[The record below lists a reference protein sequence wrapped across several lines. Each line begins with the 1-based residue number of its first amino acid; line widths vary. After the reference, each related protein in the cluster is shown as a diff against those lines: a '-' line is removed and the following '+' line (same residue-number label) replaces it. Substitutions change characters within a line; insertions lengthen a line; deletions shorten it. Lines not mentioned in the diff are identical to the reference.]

1 VTGGFRAEV
10 DLLEGQA
17 LEAVAS
23 LWRKTGRQLR
33 ARFGGS
39 SMRPALPP
47 GTEVLLRCGEEG
59 APGDVIAFLAGGRL
73 VVHRIVAR
81 APDGSWTLTCGD
93 ARVLP
98 DVPILDPDAILGR
111 VAGLWRGASLEEV
124 PAGRDSVPRRF
135 VRGLF
140 SAVLRASPRAGVAA
154 LRGLHMA
161 TRLMRTLALVLG
173 RRRVRESDR

>member
-1 VTGGFRAEV
+1 MTEGSGGEV
-10 DLLEGQA
+10 ELLEGQA

-47 GTEVLLRCGEEG
+47 GTEVLLRCGEVG
-59 APGDVIAFLAGGRL
+59 APGDVIAFLADGRL

-81 APDGSWTLTCGD
+81 APDGSWTLTRGD

-98 DVPILDPDAILGR
+98 DVPILDPDAVLGR
-111 VAGLWRGASLEEV
+111 VAGVWRAASLEEV
-124 PAGRDSVPRRF
+124 PAGRDSPSGRF
-135 VRGLF
+135 VLRVC
-140 SAVLRASPRAGVAA
+140 SVVLRASPVAGSAV
-154 LRGLHMA
+154 LRGMHA
-161 TRLMRTLALVLG
+161 ANRLARTLPLWLG
-173 RRRVRESDR
+173 RRPVR

>member
-1 VTGGFRAEV
+1 MTEGFGGEV

-47 GTEVLLRCGEEG
+47 GTEVLLSCGEPG
-59 APGDVIAFLAGGRL
+59 GTGDVIAFLAEGRL
-73 VVHRIVAR
+73 VVHRVVAR
-81 APDGSWTLTCGD
+81 APDGSWTLTRGD

-98 DVPILDPDAILGR
+98 DVPILDPDAVLGR
-111 VAGLWRGASLEEV
+111 VAGVWRAASLEEV
-124 PAGRDSVPRRF
+124 PVGPDSPPRRF
-135 VRGLF
+135 VLRIF
-140 SAVLRASPRAGVAA
+140 SAVLQASPRAGAAA
-154 LRGLHMA
+154 LRGLH
-161 TRLMRTLALVLG
+161 TVNRLARTLPLWLG
-173 RRRVRESDR
+173 RPPAP

>member
-1 VTGGFRAEV
+1 VTEGFGGEV
-10 DLLEGQA
+10 ELLEGEA
-17 LEAVAS
+17 LVAVAS

-39 SMRPALPP
+39 SMVPALPP

-59 APGDVIAFLAGGRL
+59 ARGDVIAFLAEGRL

-81 APDGSWTLTCGD
+81 APDGSWTLTRGD

-111 VAGLWRGASLEEV
+111 VAGVWRAASLEDV
-124 PAGRDSVPRRF
+124 PAGRDSPAGRF
-135 VRGLF
+135 VLRLF
-140 SAVLRASPRAGVAA
+140 SAAIQASPRAGAAA
-154 LRGLHMA
+154 LRGLHA
-161 TRLMRTLALVLG
+161 GNRLARTLPLWLG
-173 RRRVRESDR
+173 RRPAR

>member
-1 VTGGFRAEV
+1 VTGGPGGEV
-10 DLLEGQA
+10 ELLEGQA
-17 LEAVAS
+17 LEAVTS

-47 GTEVLLRCGEEG
+47 GTEVLLRCGEAG
-59 APGDVIAFLAGGRL
+59 APGDVIAFLADGRL

-81 APDGSWTLTCGD
+81 AADGSWTLTRGD

-98 DVPILDPDAILGR
+98 DVPILDPDAVLGR
-111 VAGLWRGASLEEV
+111 VAGVWRSASLEEV
-124 PAGRDSVPRRF
+124 PAGRDSPAGRF
-135 VRGLF
+135 VLRVCGV
-140 SAVLRASPRAGVAA
+140 VLRASPGAGSAA

-161 TRLMRTLALVLG
+161 NRLARTLPLWLG
-173 RRRVRESDR
+173 RSRAR